1 MCFLEVDDGP
11 GPGIRVVEYRPGTLR
26 VSVPGPRRRRSS
38 CSSSGSGSSSSSSSS
53 GSSSSSSSHHSSSSS
68 SNSDGTTVVIAPRP
82 SHHRQQHHHFWNRN
96 LSIRKKE
103 PARHRFSMSTFRGLQ
118 APELSKK
125 MSRIVKQENSAIS
138 AHEAAGRERVNIAA
152 QLSEWGEGTEDD
164 AVSDISDKLGVLMA
178 EIGEQE
184 DNFAQ
189 SLEDYRS
196 ILKQIRD
203 TESSVQPSRDQRAKI
218 ADEIQRLKLKG
229 EQSNAKVEVLEQEL
243 VRAEANNLVAEAQLT
258 NVTRQKLKEAFDIHL
273 AAVIERGEKQILLAR
288 HARRLLNYLDDA
300 PVVPGDTR
308 QAYEHA
314 DEARQ
319 ILEAAENDLKS
330 WESTVEPIHTSAG
343 ETSGTT
349 LLPTGAGR
357 GQEAAGS
364 GSTGTAGNVN
374 ETGTDGATHEKSD
387 EQQVSGATGT
397 QPVAVPY

>member
-1 MCFLEVDDGP
+1 MM
-11 GPGIRVVEYRPGTLR
+11 
-26 VSVPGPRRRRSS
+26 
-38 CSSSGSGSSSSSSSS
+38 
-53 GSSSSSSSHHSSSSS
+53 
-68 SNSDGTTVVIAPRP
+68 
-82 SHHRQQHHHFWNRN
+82 NRT
-96 LSIRKKE
+96 LSIRKRE

-125 MSRIVKQENSAIS
+125 MTRIIKQENSAIS

-152 QLSEWGEGTEDD
+152 QLSEWGEGTDDD

-196 ILKQIRD
+196 ILKAIRD

-218 ADEIQRLKLKG
+218 ADDIQRLKLKG
-229 EQSNAKVEVLEQEL
+229 DQSNAKVEVLEQEL

-273 AAVIERGEKQILLAR
+273 AAVIERGEKQIMLAR
-288 HARRLLNYLDDA
+288 HARRLLNYLDDT
-300 PVVPGDTR
+300 PVVPGDSR
-308 QAYEHA
+308 QPYERA
-314 DEARQ
+314 DEAKQ

-349 LLPTGAGR
+349 LLPTGAGG
-357 GQEAAGS
+357 GQEVPARSVAGS
-364 GSTGTAGNVN
+364 GVTGADGNVN
-374 ETGTDGATHEKSD
+374 ETGTDDVTSAKLDQPT
-387 EQQVSGATGT
+387 VSGATGA
-397 QPVAVPY
+397 QPVAVAY

>member
-1 MCFLEVDDGP
+1 MM
-11 GPGIRVVEYRPGTLR
+11 
-26 VSVPGPRRRRSS
+26 
-38 CSSSGSGSSSSSSSS
+38 
-53 GSSSSSSSHHSSSSS
+53 
-68 SNSDGTTVVIAPRP
+68 
-82 SHHRQQHHHFWNRN
+82 NRT

-103 PARHRFSMSTFRGLQ
+103 PARHRFRMSTFRGLQ
-118 APELSKK
+118 AAPELSRK
-125 MSRIVKQENSAIS
+125 MSRIVKQENSVIS

-196 ILKQIRD
+196 ILKSIRD
-203 TESSVQPSRDQRAKI
+203 TETSVQPSRDHRAKI
-218 ADEIQRLKLKG
+218 ADDIQRLKLKA

-273 AAVIERGEKQILLAR
+273 AAIIERGEKQILLAR
-288 HARRLLNYLDDA
+288 HARRLLNYLDDT
-300 PVVPGDTR
+300 PVVPGDAR
-308 QAYEHA
+308 QPYEHA

-357 GQEAAGS
+357 GQEAQGD
-364 GSTGTAGNVN
+364 GLTGANGNVN
-374 ETGTDGATHEKSD
+374 ETGTDGVPHEKLD
-387 EQQVSGATGT
+387 DQQVSGATGT

>member
-1 MCFLEVDDGP
+1 MMS
-11 GPGIRVVEYRPGTLR
+11 RT
-26 VSVPGPRRRRSS
+26 
-38 CSSSGSGSSSSSSSS
+38 
-53 GSSSSSSSHHSSSSS
+53 
-68 SNSDGTTVVIAPRP
+68 
-82 SHHRQQHHHFWNRN
+82 

-125 MSRIVKQENSAIS
+125 MSRLIKQENSAIS

-152 QLSEWGEGTEDD
+152 LLSEWGEGTEDD

-196 ILKQIRD
+196 LLKQIRD
-203 TESSVQPSRDQRAKI
+203 TESSVQPSRDHRAKI
-218 ADEIQRLKLKG
+218 ADDIQRLKLKG
-229 EQSNAKVEVLEQEL
+229 EQSKDRVDVLEQEL

-258 NVTRQKLKEAFDIHL
+258 NVTRLKLKEAFDVHL

-288 HARRLLNYLDDA
+288 HARRLLNHLDDT
-300 PVVPGDTR
+300 PIVPGDSR
-308 QAYEHA
+308 HPYEHA
-314 DEARQ
+314 DAAKQ
-319 ILEAAENDLKS
+319 ILEAAENDLKA

-343 ETSGTT
+343 ET
-349 LLPTGAGR
+349 TGAGR
-357 GQEAAGS
+357 DQEAQGEPVAG
-364 GSTGTAGNVN
+364 TGLTGAAGNGN
-374 ETGTDGATHEKSD
+374 ETGTDDATSAKQD
-387 EQQVSGATGT
+387 QPQVSGATGA